1 MPDPAIATAADYA
14 DAMISA
20 RRAVRIVSLLLLLTL
35 LGQLALFFL
44 IRFDVLK
51 LPTAAEA
58 TTMPVSDQNLT
69 YLWEYL
75 GYASLFL
82 GVALSVVLGFV
93 LLLLLNIMLVGRLI
107 GVGRVTS
114 AYIWCLVLVVLL
126 FPWQALLSKW
136 YLIPGALYTWSELS
150 DPLLGA
156 KFPTPD
162 LTTTLVH
169 WARYVFWPVVA
180 IIILLRILVKSS
192 RGMKQAL
199 GEDDAMLPP
208 EVNV

>member
-20 RRAVRIVSLLLLLTL
+20 RRALRIVGLILLLTL
-35 LGQLALFFL
+35 LGQLTIFFL

-51 LPTAAEA
+51 LPTASEA
-58 TTMPVSDQNLT
+58 ATMPSATPT

-75 GYASLFL
+75 GIASLFL
-82 GVALSVVLGFV
+82 GITLTIVMSFI

-114 AYIWCLVLVVLL
+114 AYIWCLVLVLLL
-126 FPWQALLSKW
+126 FPWQALLTKG
-136 YLIPGALYTWSELS
+136 YLFPGVLYTWGELTHP
-150 DPLLGA
+150 DLGA
-156 KFPTPD
+156 KFVAKD
-162 LTTTLVH
+162 AFANIVH
-169 WARYVFWPVVA
+169 WGRYAFWPFIAVVIL
-180 IIILLRILVKSS
+180 IIVLVKAG

-199 GEDDAMLPP
+199 GEDDSMLPP
-208 EVNV
+208 EASV